1 MDKKVLT
8 KEELDTLKGFQDQ
21 ENNIVFSFGQIE
33 YQIAGLETQKD
44 NLIEAKQAFE
54 QKRIEFAK
62 VLTEKYGDGNINLE
76 NGEISPTS

>member
-1 MDKKVLT
+1 MSERMQQHAVDCCKH
-8 KEELDTLKGFQDQ
+8 
-21 ENNIVFSFGQIE
+21 
-33 YQIAGLETQKD
+33 
-44 NLIEAKQAFE
+44 AFE